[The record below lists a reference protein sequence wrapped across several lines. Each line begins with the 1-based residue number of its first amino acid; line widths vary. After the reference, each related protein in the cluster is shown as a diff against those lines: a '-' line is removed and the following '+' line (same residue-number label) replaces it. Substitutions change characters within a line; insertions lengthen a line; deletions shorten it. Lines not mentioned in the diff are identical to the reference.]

1 MKKFKALG
9 ELGKYLYKQGKEYY
23 KSGGKKQKDIV
34 KESGVS
40 RATAKADIKSEIK
53 RKVFRNKK
61 PSDFIPRAGR
71 KGYSGTVKA
80 KISDDKSKYYSDLRR
95 FNEGVTDRDPRKGR
109 KFRK

>member
-1 MKKFKALG
+1 MKKFEALG
-9 ELGKYLYKQGKEYY
+9 QLGKYLYKQGKEYY

-53 RKVFRNKK
+53 RKAFRNKK

-71 KGYSGTVKA
+71 KGYVGGA
-80 KISDDKSKYYSDLRR
+80 DKFDEKKLKQSKYQSDLRR
-95 FNEGVTDRDPRKGR
+95 FNEGYGKDPRK
-109 KFRK
+109 K